1 MPPALVAT
9 TAVRYGPNV
18 PYKDQWGMI
27 PFVAEAVQGRIDG
40 TLLWEQVNEHRTP
53 LAKLVVA
60 ALAWATRWD
69 VRWENGADFV
79 FALAAAALLAATLVR
94 TVRPHAPA
102 LVPWLVLL
110 ASQLTFSLAQ
120 GYNWTWGSLMP
131 TYLATLAT
139 AGVAWTLAGFD
150 GRWCGVVAMEALAI
164 AAALSFGAGVT
175 LLFLVP
181 AAVLLAPTAQPWRT
195 RGAQAAV
202 GAGVAGLLTAIYLH
216 GWHPR
221 LGDPAQPFALAKVPQ
236 YLQFA
241 LAYLGSPTGA
251 RDVGESVRWGT
262 AGVALL
268 AAGGGG
274 LWWTS
279 PAHRRALLP
288 WLLLATYTT
297 ANAALTA
304 FGRLQNG
311 LHIALIARYAPTTAL
326 FPLGALVVGALA
338 IAALTRRARGPGI
351 TSTLLLVGALGVAAP
366 EHYRA
371 SLDGVAAMRNLDTM
385 LRAGQACVT
394 TCAATSGRCFLDMC
408 WSAQVAAQMCP
419 LMERFRF
426 GLFAPR

>member
-1 MPPALVAT
+1 VAT
-9 TAVRYGPNV
+9 NAARYGPNV

-27 PFVAEAVQGRIDG
+27 PFVAEAVQGRLDG
-40 TLLWEQVNEHRTP
+40 ALLWEQVNEHRTP
-53 LAKLVVA
+53 LPKLVVA

-79 FALAAAALLAATLVR
+79 FALSAAGLLAAALAR

-102 LVPWLVLL
+102 LAPWLVLL
-110 ASQLTFSLAQ
+110 ASQLTFSLTQ

-139 AGVAWTLAGFD
+139 VSVAWTLAGFD
-150 GRWCGVVAMEALAI
+150 GRWTGVVAMELSAI

-181 AAVLLAPTAQPWRT
+181 VTILLAPTTRPWRA
-195 RGAQAAV
+195 RVPQAAAGV
-202 GAGVAGLLTAIYLH
+202 GVAGLLTAIYFH

-221 LGDPAQPFALAKVPQ
+221 FGDPAQPFALAKVPQ

-241 LAYLGSPTGA
+241 LAYLGSPIGA
-251 RDVGESVRWGT
+251 RDVGESACWGA

-268 AAGGGG
+268 AAGGGW

-288 WLLLATYTT
+288 WLLLATYTM

-326 FPLGALVVGALA
+326 FPLGALVVGGLA

-351 TSTLLLVGALGVAAP
+351 AAALLLVGALGVAAP
-366 EHYRA
+366 KHYRA
-371 SLDGVAAMRNLDTM
+371 SLEGVAAMRSLDAM
-385 LRAGQACVT
+385 LRTGQACVT
-394 TCAATSGRCFLDMC
+394 TCAATSARCFLDMC

-419 LMERFRF
+419 LMERLRF